1 MGKDL
6 YNEFPAAKRVFDE
19 VNDTLSLNLS
29 ELMFDGEAEELTLTK
44 NAQPAILAHSIAILR
59 VLEEEFAFK
68 IEEISSYVLGHSLG
82 EYTALVAAKSLSLA
96 DAVKLV
102 RLRGQAMQE
111 SVSGQNPTA
120 MSALVIRKKKI
131 EEIEV
136 ALENFRKELPEGEHV
151 QLANINSSFQ
161 VVISGTSKGVDAAS
175 HYLQVERMAAR
186 AVDLPVSAPFHCDLM
201 KPAAEVMKEALKAI
215 EFKEPIV
222 NVIAN
227 VTGKPIK
234 SKEEI
239 PELLYQQVTGT
250 VQWHRSIQYCKTAAI
265 DDWVSFGPGRV
276 LANLIKKEHPLDKI
290 RPITSADDI
299 FTHAEYFKLATK
311 ST

>member
-19 VNDTLSLNLS
+19 VNETLKFNLS

-44 NAQPAILAHSIAILR
+44 NAQPAILTHSTAILR

-68 IEEISSYVLGHSLG
+68 VNEISSYVLGHSLG
-82 EYTALVAAKSLSLA
+82 EYTALVAAKALSLS
-96 DAVKLV
+96 DAVTLV

-111 SVSGQNPTA
+111 SVSNKQSTA
-120 MSALVIRKKKI
+120 MSALVIRKKKS
-131 EEIEV
+131 EEIEA
-136 ALENFRKELPEGEHV
+136 ALEKLRAELPEGEHV
-151 QLANINSSFQ
+151 QLANINS

-175 HYLQVERMAAR
+175 HYLQAERLAAR

-201 KPAAEVMKEALKAI
+201 KPAAEVMKEALTTI
-215 EFKEPIV
+215 EFKQPIV
-222 NVIAN
+222 DVIAN

-299 FTHAEYFKLATK
+299 FTHAEYFQQATK
-311 ST
+311 AT